1 MAAAT
6 SICRE
11 LRLRD
16 YRNFTELELQFPAAG
31 AAIIG
36 ENGAGKTNLLEA
48 LYYLEIFRSF
58 RGAPDE
64 QLVRF
69 DAPAFHLRGRFEDT
83 GSGRTVEVTAAYEVK
98 GRRKRVTVNGVETE
112 RSARRSVT
120 SARSSSR
127 RRTFR
132 SLPVCRASDVA
143 TSTSSSHCMSP
154 ATSRRCSA
162 SGRLFASATRC
173 CARVRTA
180 PCSRPDGASS
190 HPRRA

>member
-83 GSGRTVEVTAAYEVK
+83 GSGRTGVGTAAYEVK
-98 GRRKRVTVNGVETE
+98 ERRMPGFVNCVETE
-112 RSARRSVT
+112 RLSEAIGNDSASIYTPSDDSVVDD
-120 SARSSSR
+120 APGER
-127 RRTFR
+127 RRYH
-132 SLPVCRASDVA
+132 DI
-143 TSTSSSHCMSP
+143 
-154 ATSRRCSA
+154 
-162 SGRLFASATRC
+162 
-173 CARVRTA
+173 VR
-180 PCSRPDGASS
+180 
-190 HPRRA
+190 